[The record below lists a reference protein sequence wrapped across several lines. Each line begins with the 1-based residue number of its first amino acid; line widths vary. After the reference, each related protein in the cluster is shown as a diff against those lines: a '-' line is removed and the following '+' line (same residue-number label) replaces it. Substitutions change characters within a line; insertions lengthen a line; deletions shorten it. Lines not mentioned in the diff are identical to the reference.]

1 MTLLRTIAALAVACV
16 ASLAPSLTS
25 AQAEAAKPAP
35 AASPTATPAPASK
48 LFAVE
53 ITTGP
58 GWDTTKQPPQQAF
71 FREHSAHLK
80 KLRDEG
86 RIKLGARYADKGLI
100 VIEAADE
107 AEARARIEA
116 DPSMKAGTFKFTLAE
131 MRVFYPGQVGI
142 ERKPAP

>member
-1 MTLLRTIAALAVACV
+1 MKAFAALLIAVA
-16 ASLAPSLTS
+16 APVL
-25 AQAEAAKPAP
+25 AQATAEPAKVVPIP
-35 AASPTATPAPASK
+35 AAK

-58 GWDTTKQPPQQAF
+58 NWDTAKPPNQQAF

-80 KLRDEG
+80 KLREEG
-86 RIKLGARYADKGLI
+86 RIKMGARYAEKGLI

-107 AEARARIEA
+107 TEARGQLEA

-131 MRVFYPGQVGI
+131 MRVFYPGMVGS
-142 ERKPAP
+142 ERKPPP

>member
-1 MTLLRTIAALAVACV
+1 MRTLGVWLAALF
-16 ASLAPSLTS
+16 LAALSCPTPAD
-25 AQAEAAKPAP
+25 AQAAPPANPGP
-35 AASPTATPAPASK
+35 AGAK

-58 GWDTTKQPPQQAF
+58 GWDSAKPPPQQAF

-80 KLRDEG
+80 KLRDDG
-86 RIKLGARYADKGLI
+86 RIKMGARYADKGLI

-107 AEARARIEA
+107 AEARAMMEA

-131 MRVFYPGQVGI
+131 MRVFYSGQVGA

>member
-1 MTLLRTIAALAVACV
+1 MRIFAAALLAFVSTVAF
-16 ASLAPSLTS
+16 AQTEAP
-25 AQAEAAKPAP
+25 KAP
-35 AASPTATPAPASK
+35 AAAK
-48 LFAVE
+48 LFAIE

-58 GWDTTKQPPQQAF
+58 NWDAAKPPPQQAF

-86 RIKLGARYADKGLI
+86 RIKMGARYAEKGLV

-107 AEARARIEA
+107 AEARSLVEA

-131 MRVFYPGQVGI
+131 MRVFYPGQVGA
-142 ERKPAP
+142 ERKPPQ